1 MPPPAFFQEPLTR
14 DAGWVCITQSG
25 GKQMALVILSIIGAL
40 VTVAAATAGLLISAQ
55 AEVDAR
61 SQSTNS
67 RSV

>member
-1 MPPPAFFQEPLTR
+1 
-14 DAGWVCITQSG
+14 
-25 GKQMALVILSIIGAL
+25 MALVILSIIGAL